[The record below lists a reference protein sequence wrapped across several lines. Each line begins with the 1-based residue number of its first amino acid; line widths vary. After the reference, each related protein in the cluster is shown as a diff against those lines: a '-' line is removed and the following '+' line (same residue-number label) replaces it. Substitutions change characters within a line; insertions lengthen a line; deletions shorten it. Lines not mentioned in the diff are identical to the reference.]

1 MQLDRDTARALVDA
15 NMMSLKEY
23 IERFASA
30 DEVDAGKTNGLGV
43 VRRRSMRR
51 RVCA

>member
-30 DEVDAGKTNGLGV
+30 DEEDAGKTNGTCC
-43 VRRRSMRR
+43 RASFYR
-51 RVCA
+51 AT